1 MDNHP
6 PVAHADEDGKFMNEQ
21 VINGDSCSDSC
32 CIYKATGQYKG
43 IGGAKSF
50 VTTEHKPAT
59 GGENVEPTFVETK
72 QLTGEG
78 KEVFNNLVRSELEK
92 TFKNTLIQ

>member
-21 VINGDSCSDSC
+21 SFPSNSCSDSC
-32 CIYKATGQYKG
+32 CIYEASGQYSG

-50 VTTEHKPAT
+50 VKTKQKKIH
-59 GGENVEPTFVETK
+59 GEEIDEPEFEVTK

-78 KEVFNNLVRSELEK
+78 KEAFNNLVRSEIENE
-92 TFKNTLIQ
+92 FKNTLI